1 MSINQPALILFILLR
16 NPIELHSMMIGTLNH
31 HILSIIMPKHPLQN
45 GPQQRPAILH
55 LKRDVLLDLTCRD
68 IGDIEDVEFAGLA
81 GLGDAPHF
89 EIVDVREFTLD
100 EPFLPA
106 AVVREVLLRNYFA
119 GRRLELFL
127 PLVVGLGLE

>member
-1 MSINQPALILFILLR
+1 MVLSSGQQSIF
-16 NPIELHSMMIGTLNH
+16 
-31 HILSIIMPKHPLQN
+31 
-45 GPQQRPAILH
+45 H

-68 IGDIEDVEFAGLA
+68 IGGIEDAEFAGLA

-89 EIVDVREFTLD
+89 EVVDVREFTLD

-106 AVVREVLLRNYFA
+106 AVVREVLVGDYFA
-119 GRRLELFL
+119 GRRLEPFL